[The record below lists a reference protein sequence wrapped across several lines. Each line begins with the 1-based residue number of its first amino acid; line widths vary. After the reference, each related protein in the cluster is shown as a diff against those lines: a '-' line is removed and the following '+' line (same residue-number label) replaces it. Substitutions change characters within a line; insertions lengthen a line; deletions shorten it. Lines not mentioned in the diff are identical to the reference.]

1 MTLFVT
7 KSYHFYMLFD
17 VKYLTMLLKILLN
30 HGGTMAIRLKTL
42 DDVRRYLANL
52 INRVERG
59 EVDPAISGRLGY
71 LCNILSGAIKD
82 GDLERR
88 IAELEEIAA
97 RKEDK

>member
-1 MTLFVT
+1 
-7 KSYHFYMLFD
+7 MLFD